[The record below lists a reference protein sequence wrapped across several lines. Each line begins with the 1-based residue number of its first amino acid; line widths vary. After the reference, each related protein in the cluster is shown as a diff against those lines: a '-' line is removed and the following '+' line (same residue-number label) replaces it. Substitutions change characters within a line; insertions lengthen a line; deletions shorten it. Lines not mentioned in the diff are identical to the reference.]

1 MERKTILVV
10 SPSVAIGGREKIAL
24 NTVRC
29 FEQLGYRAVLVVFRR
44 CETEYPFNGERIDL
58 DEPPRPGTAGR
69 VRAQL
74 ARARKLRRLR
84 QQYRAECVYS
94 LGEAANIANVLS
106 GRSGCGKTVISL
118 HGNAE
123 LRTGFVPGWVYRH
136 ADRVVC
142 IAQDMQYRLKQLY
155 PGLENTVVIENGYD
169 LPAAGAGK
177 DTPAGGESL
186 RIAAMGRLNEVKGFD
201 RLITSFCVIRHAVPD
216 AVLTIIGKGA
226 GEEKLKSLV
235 RGLGLRDAVRFP
247 GFLPDPVPVLAQ
259 HNMFALTS
267 HEEGFPNAL
276 IEAMG
281 CGLPV
286 VASDCP
292 TGPREILSAAYSPAP
307 VRETRTEK
315 YGVLVEN
322 SDTGFE
328 SRFAGAVVDLWNDP
342 DRRTEYEETCP
353 QRAGDFSLERYR
365 DKLKELLDG
374 PDDRN

>member
-10 SPSVAIGGREKIAL
+10 SPSLGTGGREKIAL

-44 CETEYPFNGERIDL
+44 CETEYPFDGERVDL
-58 DEPPRPGTAGR
+58 DEPPRTGTAGR
-69 VRAQL
+69 IRAQL
-74 ARARKLRRLR
+74 ARARKLRSLR
-84 QQYRAECVYS
+84 QRYRAECVYS

-106 GRSGCGKTVISL
+106 GRHERGKTVISL

-142 IAQDMQYRLKQLY
+142 VAQDMQYRLKQLY
-155 PGLENTVVIENGYD
+155 PALENTVVIENGYE
-169 LPAAGAGK
+169 LSAAGAGK
-177 DTPAGGESL
+177 DGPSGGGSL

-226 GEEKLKSLV
+226 GEEKLKALV

-267 HEEGFPNAL
+267 YEEGFPNAM

-292 TGPREILSAAYSPAP
+292 TGPREILSEAYSPEP

-322 SDTGFE
+322 SDAGFE
-328 SRFAGAVVDLWNDP
+328 GRFGGAVVDLWNNP
-342 DRRTEYEETCP
+342 EQRAAYEGACP
-353 QRAGDFSLERYR
+353 RRAGDFSLERYR
-365 DKLKELLDG
+365 EKLKELLDD
-374 PDDRN
+374 PDGRK

>member
-10 SPSVAIGGREKIAL
+10 SPSLAIGGREKIAL
-24 NTVRC
+24 NTIRC
-29 FEQLGYRAVLVVFRR
+29 FDELGYRAVLVVFRR
-44 CETEYPFNGERIDL
+44 CEREYPFDGERIDL
-58 DEPPRPGTAGR
+58 EEPLHPGTAGR
-69 VRAQL
+69 IRAQL
-74 ARARKLRRLR
+74 VWARKLRRLR

-106 GRSGCGKTVISL
+106 GRSGGGKTVISL
-118 HGNAE
+118 HDNAE
-123 LRTGFVPGWVYRH
+123 FRTGFVPGWVYRH

-155 PGLENTVVIENGYD
+155 PGLDNTMVIENGCE
-169 LPAAGAGK
+169 LPAVGAGK
-177 DTPAGGESL
+177 DAPAGSGSL

-226 GEEKLKSLV
+226 GEEKLKTLV

-247 GFLPDPVPVLAQ
+247 GFLPDPVPVLVQ

-267 HEEGFPNAL
+267 YEEGFPNAL

-292 TGPREILSAAYSPAP
+292 TGPREILSASYSPDP

-365 DKLKELLDG
+365 DKLKELLNDS
-374 PDDRN
+374 DDRK